1 MISREPL
8 ISLENVNLRL
18 GERAI
23 LERINLSVERGEIVT
38 LVGPNGAGKSSLLK
52 IAIGLLRPQDGKV
65 HRAPNL
71 KVGYVPQRLSLDPVL
86 PMTARRLLEL
96 TENDGEAA
104 IAEALRDV
112 GAQYMAEIQI
122 HDLSGGEVQRLLL
135 ARALLRNP
143 DLLILDEP
151 LQGVDL
157 GGQIELFALIE
168 KLRTERGCG
177 VIMVSH
183 DLHLVMANTDRVVC
197 LNRHI
202 CCSGRPESVAQDPAY
217 LALFGASSASA
228 LAVYHH
234 HHDHEH
240 DLSGACLDGEEMEQS
255 NPATP
260 NAPPNEEREAEERE
274 SA

>member
-18 GERAI
+18 GDRSI
-23 LERINLSVERGEIVT
+23 LEQINLSVERGEIVT

-52 IAIGLLRPQDGKV
+52 IAIGLLRPQKGKV
-65 HRAPNL
+65 HRAPGL
-71 KVGYVPQRLSLDPVL
+71 RVGYVPQRLSLDPVL

-96 TENDGEAA
+96 TENDGEMA

-112 GAQYMAEIQI
+112 GAQYMAESQI
-122 HDLSGGEVQRLLL
+122 HDLSGGEVQRLML

-168 KLRTERGCG
+168 KLRTQRGCG

-202 CCSGRPESVAQDPAY
+202 CCSGRPELVTQDPAY

-234 HHDHEH
+234 HHDHAH
-240 DLSGACLDGEEMEQS
+240 DLSGACLDGEEMAQS
-255 NPATP
+255 NPTTP
-260 NAPPNEEREAEERE
+260 NDGLEAEERE